1 MVRVDRNLR
10 CESAFTVTYAPF
22 EARSLSMNF
31 KKSFVMLTSMFVLL
45 LTVGCVQRYPPP
57 PPAAPPPLIQLADH
71 NGFETGR
78 SDGAHAVESGIPFS
92 PRHTRAYHD
101 TPGYDPNLGP
111 FGAYQNAFRNAYLR
125 GYDKGYD
132 RR

>member
-1 MVRVDRNLR
+1 
-10 CESAFTVTYAPF
+10 
-22 EARSLSMNF
+22 MNF
-31 KKSFVMLTSMFVLL
+31 KRSFVALMSAIVVLC
-45 LTVGCVQRYPPP
+45 TVGCVRNYPPP
-57 PPAAPPPLIQLADH
+57 PPPVAPPPLIQLADH

-78 SDGAHAVESGIPFS
+78 TDGVRAVENGVPFS
-92 PRHTRAYHD
+92 PRRTRAYHD

-125 GYDKGYD
+125 GYDKGYY